1 MGSGDTKEFV
11 KMDHTA
17 YLGRSKEINAFGGN
31 RNMVLGQFMP
41 IRKHSQL
48 FFYFK
53 RCIVIAGVTSWE
65 VSNLRI

>member
-11 KMDHTA
+11 KTDHTA
-17 YLGRSKEINAFGGN
+17 YLGRGEEINAFGGS

-48 FFYFK
+48 FFLF
-53 RCIVIAGVTSWE
+53 
-65 VSNLRI
+65 